1 MKSTGIVRKTDELGR
16 IVIPKEIRR
25 VLGIEIKDPIE
36 IFVAEDQIIFQK
48 YNSQMACSITGEIS
62 LDNRTYANGNI
73 VLSPEG
79 EKMLVKQLE
88 EYLEKSLVL

>member
-25 VLGIEIKDPIE
+25 VLGIDIKDPIE
-36 IFVAEDQIIFQK
+36 IFLLEDQIIFQK
-48 YNSQMACSITGEIS
+48 YNSQMACSITGEVS
-62 LDNRTYANGNI
+62 TDNRSYANGNI

-79 EKMLVKQLE
+79 AKELSKQLE
-88 EYLEKSLVL
+88 EYIAKSLVP